1 MSNTTSIT
9 NVTANTLNGNPLVV
23 IPNQHADANI
33 KQLWPQE
40 TINIVLSEEY
50 EQTSVPVFLNNNK
63 LKQNGLEFKLEIVN
77 SNDIDHDYFREQNCR
92 AGRNENDSKIVSSM
106 RDTIHMKD
114 ATSIV
119 FNPPEVNN
127 SEGGNNKTITI
138 AGSGRGRALTEELH
152 FDSIIG
158 WMPNRPLTEVEQ
170 ALIGLQS
177 NDHLH
182 HSPVSRED
190 LLHTIKSYKLPNLI
204 GLSEEEADLYINN
217 PSEIDTNRY
226 SEIQSLIK
234 NWIKD
239 SSGRTFSSKTR
250 DRIFDYVVENL
261 QGENSGT
268 FTLNDSADI
277 HRHLENLFSKQG
289 YGYYSFAINNNIEP
303 ILALVNDGTRK
314 PENIFGSAVNKY
326 HDQQLYNE
334 ANGIG
339 DVSVINIVTA
349 ASTVRATNWETK
361 LGTFWKIYRMR
372 YQLIDFLNK
381 IKKMTGNKDI
391 FTKSIPKINVVGIIN
406 PFRQFEEY
414 GLPYQE
420 LIDYSDKFPPFDE
433 IVKGLY
439 TDGLISE
446 SVKTKR
452 LNDYENDK
460 QIAADYF

>member
-1 MSNTTSIT
+1 MSNKTSIT
-9 NVTANTLNGNPLVV
+9 NVIADTLNSPLVV
-23 IPNQHADANI
+23 VPNPHADSNV
-33 KQLWPQE
+33 KQSWPQE
-40 TINIVLSEEY
+40 TLDKVFSEDFEK
-50 EQTSVPVFLNNNK
+50 TSLPVFLND
-63 LKQNGLEFKLEIVN
+63 LIEGGLEFKLCRLN
-77 SNDIDHDYFREQNCR
+77 SNDIDHDYFRRQKCR
-92 AGRNENDSKIVSSM
+92 AGRNENDAKIAAS
-106 RDTIHMKD
+106 MKD
-114 ATSIV
+114 SIDMREATSIV
-119 FNPPEVNN
+119 FNPPETDDD
-127 SEGGNNKTITI
+127 KTRTV
-138 AGSGRGRALTEELH
+138 AGSGRGRSLTEELY

-158 WMPNRPLTEVEQ
+158 WMPNRPLTKSEQ
-170 ALIGLQS
+170 AIIGLQS

-182 HSPVSRED
+182 HSPVSKED
-190 LLHTIKSYKLPNLI
+190 LLHTIMSYELESLIDISKDEANLF
-204 GLSEEEADLYINN
+204 INQ
-217 PSEIDTNRY
+217 PSEIDKNRY
-226 SEIQSLIK
+226 TEIGSLIK
-234 NWIKD
+234 TWVKE

-250 DRIFDYVVENL
+250 DRIFDYILQNL
-261 QGENSGT
+261 QGENSGV
-268 FTLNDSADI
+268 FTLNDASDI
-277 HRHLENLFSKQG
+277 NKHLEKLFNARE
-289 YGYYSFAINNNIEP
+289 YGYYPIALNNNIEP

-349 ASTVRATNWETK
+349 ASTVKATNWETK

-372 YQLIDFLNK
+372 YQLIEFLNK

-406 PFRQFEEY
+406 PFEQFAKY

-420 LIDYSDKFPPFDE
+420 LIDYSDNFPTFDV

-446 SVKTKR
+446 SIKTKR

-460 QIAADYF
+460 QIAGDYF